1 VRCRELAS
9 ANSSRGELAGGGL
22 HDFGASGEKL
32 IAVVHG
38 KHVVFVA
45 GAVFVDRIA
54 SAALGL

>member
-1 VRCRELAS
+1 LPAVVCTTL
-9 ANSSRGELAGGGL
+9 
-22 HDFGASGEKL
+22 GASGEKL